1 MQLFKLR
8 SMEGDGFFYA
18 LDMMTNERIYLS
30 TCECMNDVNEGI
42 WDWKFTSG
50 FDKEHREVA
59 QRFRELIDAQRFTCF
74 LDDID
79 NPLMWAHY
87 AGGFSGVAFAYEID
101 ESKFDVRKIDYDG
114 VPKVTKS
121 QAETVL
127 SGDQL
132 PQDIGILRQKE
143 SYWTYEGEWRLYAN
157 NGAKYINTIKPQS
170 IIFGARGTK
179 HDEVL
184 RKIARKLDI
193 RVGYMV
199 PESSNKFVVDYADA
213 ES

>member
-1 MQLFKLR
+1 MKHLGG
-8 SMEGDGFFYA
+8 EGAY
-18 LDMMTNERIYLS
+18 S
-30 TCECMNDVNEGI
+30 Q
-42 WDWKFTSG
+42 K
-50 FDKEHREVA
+50 
-59 QRFRELIDAQRFTCF
+59 FRELIDSQRFTCF

-87 AGGFSGVAFAYEID
+87 AGGFSGVAFEYEID
-101 ESKFDVRKIDYDG
+101 ETKSDVREIDYIG

-121 QAETVL
+121 QVETVL
-127 SGDQL
+127 SGEVK
-132 PQDIGILRQKE
+132 PQDIGLLQQKE
-143 SYWTYEGEWRLYAN
+143 SYWSYEGEWRLYAN
-157 NGAKYINTIKPQS
+157 NGAKYLNAIKPRS

-179 HDEVL
+179 HAEVL

-199 PESSNKFVVDYADA
+199 PESSTKFVAEYVDA